1 MNKLFKAIN
10 MQWERVEPHL
20 MMKEKVTFKNA
31 TYTLSQTF
39 KTKLKNYHS
48 VIIHLTNEYDNY

>member
-1 MNKLFKAIN
+1 MGEGGTPLVDD
-10 MQWERVEPHL
+10 ER
-20 MMKEKVTFKNA
+20 KSTFKNV